1 MNETSPNRPAQ
12 GGSVILRP
20 DIQRLSGQFIRL
32 AEKTENRQQL
42 ILDFLQLSI
51 GLINAAGAIF
61 YRNDGEAP
69 VAEGKLLSRQALSW
83 SGSLPS
89 LLEDS
94 AKDALSSGSAQY
106 GRLAEFPAAQ
116 IISCPTGE
124 RGHFSGCL
132 SLVVLTAEQPI
143 ESFLAISQLLSALLS
158 FLLRNDKPI
167 EPPSHN
173 TLQQIAAITAHVLET
188 GNQQEALVQL
198 NTQLRNWAASD
209 QVALGIAT
217 ASGRIVLSSLSHV
230 TSVDQRTEQSRT
242 LTKALT
248 ECTIQKEMLCYPAAD
263 DPAVHSSPILK
274 DLLNFS
280 ENNQVVAVPFGDTKG
295 NVIGAALFFWA
306 TAGDRTYILKSLDT
320 GKHLLAACLN
330 AIQDKSSFRIASSI
344 RDQRQH
350 KRSQLK
356 TLLLSIGFV
365 LLLGAISFIPVPFR
379 LSTDCLVQPI
389 SIRFIVSRFDGI
401 LQDVL
406 VQPGDE
412 VQDGDVLARLD
423 GRDNELDQAAL
434 AAERN
439 KARKTRDHHLASGNT
454 AAAQIAGLEEQ
465 RLEQQLSLLQ
475 EKQKHL
481 TLSSPIDGIILTGD
495 MKRIEGSPVGR
506 GQTLFEV
513 SPLKAMIVEL
523 AVREDHISF
532 VDPGMEVT
540 VRFDAYPNTTWNGKI
555 ETIHPKSMIRDNRN
569 VFIAELE
576 FTNPEGRLR
585 PGMQGKAKIDAGMKP
600 LGWILFRKPWYTLLW
615 LKDFLF

>member
-1 MNETSPNRPAQ
+1 MNETSPNRPVEK
-12 GGSVILRP
+12 GSVILRP
-20 DIQRLSGQFIRL
+20 DIQRLSTQFIRL
-32 AEKTENRQQL
+32 AEKSENRKQL

-51 GLINAAGAIF
+51 GLINAAGAIY
-61 YRNDGEAP
+61 YRNDGEVP
-69 VAEGKLLSRQALSW
+69 VAECELLSRQALAW
-83 SGSLPS
+83 SENLPS

-94 AKDALSSGSAQY
+94 AKHALSSGSAQHS
-106 GRLAEFPAAQ
+106 RLADYPAAQ
-116 IISCPTGE
+116 IISCPAAE
-124 RGHFSGCL
+124 RGRGSGCL

-143 ESFLAISQLLSALLS
+143 ESFLAISQLLTALLS
-158 FLLRNDKPI
+158 LLLKEGKAI
-167 EPPSHN
+167 EPQAHSTFLH
-173 TLQQIAAITAHVLET
+173 LSAITTQVLES

-198 NTQLRNWAASD
+198 NTQLRNWAGSD
-209 QVALGIAT
+209 EVAIGTAA

-248 ECTIQKEMLCYPAAD
+248 ECTIQKEMLCYPAPD
-263 DPAVHSSPILK
+263 DSAVHSSPILK

-280 ENNQVVAVPFGDTKG
+280 ENNQVVAVPFPDTKG
-295 NVIGAALFFWA
+295 NIIGAALFSWT
-306 TAGDRTYILKSLDT
+306 TAGDRTNILKSLET
-320 GKHLLAACLN
+320 GKHLLAACLT
-330 AIQDKSSFRIASSI
+330 ALQDKSSFRITSGISNQK
-344 RDQRQH
+344 QR
-350 KRSQLK
+350 KRSQLGRS
-356 TLLLSIGFV
+356 LLSIGFV
-365 LLLGAISFIPVPFR
+365 LLLVVISLIPVPFR

-412 VQDGDVLARLD
+412 VQDGAVLARLD

-434 AAERN
+434 AAERS

-465 RLEQQLSLLQ
+465 RLVQQLSMLQ

-523 AVREDHISF
+523 GVREDHISF

-540 VRFDAYPNTTWNGKI
+540 VRFDAFPNTIWNGKI
-555 ETIHPKSMIRDNRN
+555 EKINPKSMIRDNRN

-576 FTNPEGRLR
+576 FNNPDGRLR
-585 PGMQGKAKIDAGMKP
+585 PGMQGKAKIDAGRKP